1 MILNIILTILIGAL
15 FGWLGGLVMKSSH
28 GFWINCLLGILGSF
42 LGFGLARLIGLS
54 GGWLINCLINLGGT
68 CLVIV
73 IARFIFG
80 KKW

>member
-1 MILNIILTILIGAL
+1 MIISILLTILIGAL
-15 FGWLGGLVMKSSH
+15 FGWLGGLVMKSKH
-28 GFWINCLLGILGSF
+28 GFWINCLLGIVGSF
-42 LGFGLARLIGLS
+42 IGFGIAGLLHLS
-54 GGWLINCLINLGGT
+54 GGLLVNCLISLGGT